1 MSQKKRLFNLLMQNY
16 SQKALS
22 KMPHRPEAPHFVRQ
36 VRSVFHFGYAF
47 CTVLF
52 IQIFAK
58 VIFSVLIVTLQTSF
72 VRVEWLVVE
81 YERLWILQA
90 KFLLVKTRGVCE
102 VNTIAPHFVRQV
114 RSVFHF
120 CYVRNP

>member
-1 MSQKKRLFNLLMQNY
+1 MLRFACKASSCQFKSTHFCIYCVKYYIIQVLHLL
-16 SQKALS
+16 S
-22 KMPHRPEAPHFVRQ
+22 
-36 VRSVFHFGYAF
+36 
-47 CTVLF
+47 
-52 IQIFAK
+52 
-58 VIFSVLIVTLQTSF
+58 LQTFF

-120 CYVRNP
+120 GYAFCTVLFIQIFAKVIFLHLLSLQTFFVLVKKG